1 MATAL
6 VLGRFPARH
15 IVFRN
20 YWVHRR
26 EWLIFVSGFL
36 EPLLYLLSIGIG
48 IEMLVGE
55 FRLADGSVVS
65 YTQFV
70 APAMLAASAMNGA
83 IFDTTFGVFFKIRY
97 EKIYDAILASPLRP
111 IDVAVGEVTYALI
124 RGFLYGCAFVI
135 VMAALGLTPSWWAVF
150 GPVAAIVIAYGFGG
164 AGMALTTYMRSWQD
178 FDFITLAV
186 LPMFLFSATFFP
198 LDRYPDGVEWVVQL
212 TPLYHGVVLCR
223 GVTTGVF
230 EPAMLVA
237 LAYLLVMGS
246 VGLAVASKRVGTLL
260 LR

>member
-65 YTQFV
+65 YTEFV

-97 EKIYDAILASPLRP
+97 EKIYDGVLATPC
-111 IDVAVGEVTYALI
+111 ALS
-124 RGFLYGCAFVI
+124 
-135 VMAALGLTPSWWAVF
+135 TS
-150 GPVAAIVIAYGFGG
+150 
-164 AGMALTTYMRSWQD
+164 RSVRSR
-178 FDFITLAV
+178 T
-186 LPMFLFSATFFP
+186 
-198 LDRYPDGVEWVVQL
+198 R
-212 TPLYHGVVLCR
+212 
-223 GVTTGVF
+223 
-230 EPAMLVA
+230 
-237 LAYLLVMGS
+237 
-246 VGLAVASKRVGTLL
+246 
-260 LR
+260 